1 MINKDLLKEHF
12 PFPIPN
18 PGQMEA
24 IDEVIFSIYEGRKKH
39 IIIEAPT
46 GIGKSAAAVT
56 IHRVMKAILQKRFR
70 TTIITSTKGLQ
81 DQYKAQF
88 PGIDNLMGKTN
99 YTCPH
104 GVGPYN
110 SVDCKIKVKA
120 GCRPEKECPYF
131 MARQIWTNESNLRLT
146 NHSFQIEAC
155 PQICMAEENVADMII
170 IDECHEAE
178 MNIINHSVL
187 KLSNADFNNAM
198 MMRLFKDLKHQIAL
212 CVQALQGETGSVFV
226 STVQQRMLL
235 SSLKEMCKSA
245 ADELIVKAMGVNEN
259 KNMLTLYT
267 ELINELNMVQD
278 RADLFCSTIDG
289 TWLRAKSEDDKF
301 VEIKPVFAS
310 QVAEYGLFRKAE
322 IFIHMSSTICGL
334 ESYKK
339 SLGLKDED
347 CHYIKVDNPIPIKN
361 RPIKVYPN
369 HKVSGGFSDHKA
381 LAADIDLICDHHKDE
396 SGIIHTVSFDLAN
409 KILNNSSHKKR
420 MLVSNDRREII
431 RHLSTQDGIILSPSL
446 EKGFDAKDDLSRFQI
461 LPKVPYAYLGDPLV
475 SYNSK
480 KRGDWYA
487 REAILRIVQAS
498 GRSVRGPTDYADTY
512 ILDSNFLRLYKDN
525 NDLFPEWFLDAV
537 EIN

>member
-1 MINKDLLKEHF
+1 MINKELLQEHF

-24 IDEVIFSIYEGRKKH
+24 IDETIFSIYECNKKH

-56 IHRVMKAILQKRFR
+56 IHKVLKTLNKKRFR

-88 PGIDNLMGKTN
+88 SEIDNLMGKTN

-104 GVGPYN
+104 GVGPYS
-110 SVDCKIKVKA
+110 SVDCKQKIKS
-120 GCRPEKECPYF
+120 GCKPEKECPYF
-131 MARQIWTNESNLRLT
+131 MARTIWTNQSDLRLT

-155 PQICMAEENVADMII
+155 PQICMTEENIANMII

-187 KLSNADFNNAM
+187 KLSNGDFNNAIVL
-198 MMRLFKDLKHQIAL
+198 RLAKDLKHQIAL
-212 CVQALQGETGSVFV
+212 CVQALEGEPGTVFI
-226 STVQQRMLL
+226 SKIEQRMLL
-235 SSLKEMCKSA
+235 SSLKEMCKA
-245 ADELIVKAMGVNEN
+245 ASESLIAKAMNEN
-259 KNMLTLYT
+259 NRNVVAFYSD
-267 ELINELNMVQD
+267 LINELNTIED

-289 TWLRAKSEDDKF
+289 TWLRSKSESGKF

-310 QVAEYGLFRKAE
+310 QVAEYGLFRKAK

-347 CHYIKVDNPIPIKN
+347 CHYIKVDNPIPVKN

-369 HKVSGGFSDHKA
+369 HKVSGGFSDHRG
-381 LAADIDLICDHHKDE
+381 LASDIDLICDHHKDE

-409 KILNNSSHKKR
+409 KILNNSKHKKR

-461 LPKVPYAYLGDPLV
+461 LPKVPYAFLGDPLV

-498 GRSVRGPTDYADTY
+498 GRSVRGPTDYAETY

-525 NDLFPEWFLDAV
+525 TNLFPEWFLDAV

>member
-1 MINKDLLKEHF
+1 MISKDLLKEHF
-12 PFPIPN
+12 PFDIPN

-24 IDEVIFSIYEGRKKH
+24 IEEATFSIYEGGKRH

-46 GIGKSAAAVT
+46 GIGKSAIAMT
-56 IHRVMKAILQKRFR
+56 IHKVLKAAYEKRFR

-88 PGIDNLMGKTN
+88 PEIDNLMGKTN

-104 GVGPYN
+104 GVGPY
-110 SVDCKIKVKA
+110 SSIDCKLKVKA
-120 GCRPEKECPYF
+120 GCKPEKECPYF
-131 MARQIWTNESNLRLT
+131 MARSIWMNTSNLRLT

-155 PQICMAEENVADMII
+155 PQICMTEENIADMIV

-178 MNIINHSVL
+178 MNIINHSIL
-187 KLSNADFNNAM
+187 KLSVADFNTAM
-198 MMRLFKDLKHQIAL
+198 SMRLIKDLKHQIAL
-212 CVQALQGETGSVFV
+212 CVQALQGENGSVFV
-226 STVQQRMLL
+226 STVKQRTLL
-235 SSLKEMCKSA
+235 SSLKEMCKA
-245 ADELIVKAMGVNEN
+245 TADELIVKAMNANEN
-259 KNMLTLYT
+259 RNMLALYSD
-267 ELINELNMVQD
+267 LINEVNTLQD

-289 TWLRAKSEDDKF
+289 TWLRAKSEDGKF

-310 QVAEYGLFRKAE
+310 QVAHYGLFRKAK
-322 IFIHMSSTICGL
+322 IFVHMSSTICGL

-339 SLGLKDED
+339 SLGLDNED
-347 CHYIKVDNPIPIKN
+347 CHYIKIDNPIPLQN

-369 HKVSGGFSDHKA
+369 HKVSGGFSDHRG
-381 LAADIDLICDHHKDE
+381 LAADIDLICDHHKDD

-409 KILNNSSHKKR
+409 KIINNSQHKKR
-420 MLVSNDRREII
+420 MVVSNDRREII
-431 RHLSTQDGIILSPSL
+431 RHLSTQNGIILSPSL

-461 LPKVPYAYLGDPLV
+461 LPKVPYAFLGDPLV

-512 ILDSNFLRLYKDN
+512 ILDSNFLRLYKEN
-525 NDLFPEWFLDAV
+525 NELFPEWFLEAV